1 MKRSVI
7 ALVVLTMAFTGAT
20 RVHAQSQNLKIAV
33 IDMQKVFDGYHKTKD
48 AEDKLKAKAKTYE
61 DELKARQ
68 GEVEK
73 LKEDFTKLLEE
84 TKNPALTDEVKK
96 QRQDAAEKKAQ
107 EGRMLLNQ
115 FTSLSQTRGK
125 ELNEQRLRVRQDI
138 VDDIRKEI
146 DAKSKKE
153 SYSLVFDKSGMT
165 STGLPPLLYSL
176 ESFDITPDI
185 IKNLNAKK
193 SSGDKK

>member
-7 ALVVLTMAFTGAT
+7 AFVALVLAFAGANQ
-20 RVHAQSQNLKIAV
+20 AQAQAQNLKIAV
-33 IDMQKVFDGYHKTKD
+33 IDMQKVFDGYYKTKD

-61 DELKARQ
+61 DELKSRQ

-84 TKNPALTDEVKK
+84 TKNPALTEDVKK
-96 QRQDAAEKKAQ
+96 QKQDAAEKKAQ

-125 ELNEQRLRVRQDI
+125 ELNEQRVRVRQDI
-138 VDDIRKEI
+138 VDEIRKEI

-153 SYSLVFDKSGMT
+153 AYSLVFDKSGMT

-176 ESFDITPDI
+176 ESFEITADI

-193 SSGDKK
+193 SGGEKK